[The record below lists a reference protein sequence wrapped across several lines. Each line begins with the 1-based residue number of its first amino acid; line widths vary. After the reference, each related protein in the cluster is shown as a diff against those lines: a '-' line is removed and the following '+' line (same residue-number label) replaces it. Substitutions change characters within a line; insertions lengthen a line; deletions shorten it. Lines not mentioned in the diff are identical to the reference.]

1 MSVSHALEPKS
12 IAIIGASDQPNKVGG
27 RPIAYL
33 QRFGFGGRI
42 YPINPN
48 RESVQGLR
56 TYRDLTALPESPDLA
71 IIATPAQT
79 AIAAVDACAAA
90 GVKVALVMASGF
102 GETSSEEAIDAE
114 RRMVARARAAGM
126 RMIGPNCQ
134 GLANFATG
142 AIASFSTILGEVEPA
157 DGPVAIVS
165 QSGVMSA
172 VPYGLLRAR
181 GIGIR
186 HSHSTGNDADV
197 TLSELAAAVVSDPA
211 VRLLLLYIESIRDP
225 DNLARTARIAR
236 ERDVPIIAVKSGRT
250 ARGQAA
256 ARSHTGAMA
265 SEDRVVDAFFQ
276 KHGIW
281 RARDVHE
288 LVSGVD
294 LYLKE
299 WRPRGRGLVAV
310 SNSGATCVMAAD
322 LAEEVKLELPPLSGE
337 TMTQL
342 AARLPRF
349 ATLTNP
355 IDLTAA
361 LLTDSSLFGQVLTI
375 LAADPA
381 TDMLF
386 VGMSVAGEGY
396 DVDGFAHDAAAFANN
411 GGQPIV
417 VAAPQEDVAA
427 TFRSAG
433 IPTFGN
439 QTEAVRLL
447 AQLVDHADLIRR
459 AKREIPT
466 LHGEPKN
473 SHYFGSA
480 DTNREPE
487 GAHSRDGTHIRS
499 ADLQVRRRF
508 LSEYDSL
515 EFLKHH
521 GLPTVACRLCR
532 SEEHARSAA
541 VELGFPVVV
550 KACSPAVPH
559 KSDHDLVMLGLDSEA
574 AVAHAFNNVNDRLR
588 RLEIAADGVLV
599 APMVQGRR
607 ELMLGARVDRTFGP
621 IVLIG
626 DGGKYVEALG
636 DFTVLI
642 PPFGIDDVCRA
653 VMGLRI
659 APILAGV
666 RGEAAIE
673 LGPLAQAA
681 IRLGQIITSHAAHIA
696 TIDINPAIVGASGE
710 PLIIVD
716 ALIEQGANE
725 SS

>member
-1 MSVSHALEPKS
+1 LSVTSALDPKS
-12 IAIIGASDQPNKVGG
+12 IAVIGASEQANKVGG

-33 QRFGFGGRI
+33 QRFGFAGRI

-56 TYRDLTALPESPDLA
+56 AYHDLSALPEAPDLA
-71 IIATPAQT
+71 IIATPSQT
-79 AIAAVDACAAA
+79 VMSAVDACAAA

-102 GETSSEEAIDAE
+102 GETSSEASIHAE
-114 RRMVARARAAGM
+114 HQMVACARAAGM
-126 RMIGPNCQ
+126 RIIGPNCQ

-142 AIASFSTILGEVEPA
+142 AIASFSTILGEVAPA

-181 GIGIR
+181 GVGVR
-186 HSHSTGNDADV
+186 HAHSTGNDADV
-197 TLSELAAAVVSDPA
+197 TLSELAAAVVADPA

-276 KHGIW
+276 QHGIW

-288 LVSGVD
+288 LVSGVE

-322 LAEEVKLELPPLSGE
+322 LAEEVKLELPQLTGP
-337 TMTQL
+337 TMSKL
-342 AARLPRF
+342 AAKLPKF
-349 ATLTNP
+349 ATVTNP

-361 LLTDSSLFGQVLTI
+361 LLTDSSLFGEVLSI
-375 LAADPA
+375 VAADPA

-396 DVDGFAHDAAAFANN
+396 DVNGFARDAAAFASNN
-411 GGQPIV
+411 DKPIV
-417 VAAPQEDVAA
+417 VAAPQESVAA

-439 QTEAVRLL
+439 QTEAIRLL
-447 AQLVDHADLIRR
+447 AQLVDHVDLMRR
-459 AKREIPT
+459 PLRTIA
-466 LHGEPKN
+466 
-473 SHYFGSA
+473 SA
-480 DTNREPE
+480 IE
-487 GAHSRDGTHIRS
+487 RS
-499 ADLQVRRRF
+499 ADVQVRRGF
-508 LSEYDSL
+508 LNEWDSL
-515 EFLKHH
+515 AFLKQH
-521 GLPTVACRLCR
+521 GLPTVPCQLCR
-532 SEEHARSAA
+532 SHEEANGAA
-541 VELGFPVVV
+541 NELGFPVVL
-550 KACSPAVPH
+550 KACSTALPH
-559 KSDHDLVMLGLDSEA
+559 KSDHCVVMLGLDNEA
-574 AVAHAFNNVNDRLR
+574 AVARAFNCVTDRLR
-588 RLEIAADGVLV
+588 RLEIVADGILV
-599 APMVQGRR
+599 APMVKGRR
-607 ELMLGARVDRTFGP
+607 ELMLGARVDPTFGP
-621 IVLIG
+621 VVLIG

-636 DFTVLI
+636 DFTVLM
-642 PPFGIDDVCRA
+642 PPFDVDDVRRA
-653 VMGLRI
+653 AMGLRI
-659 APILAGV
+659 APILSGV
-666 RGEAAIE
+666 RGEPAIDLE
-673 LGPLAQAA
+673 PLAHAA
-681 IRLGQIITSHAAHIA
+681 IRLGQIITNGAGTIA
-696 TIDINPAIVGASGE
+696 SIDINPAIVGVDGQS
-710 PLIIVD
+710 LVIVD
-716 ALIEQGANE
+716 ALVELVP
-725 SS
+725 